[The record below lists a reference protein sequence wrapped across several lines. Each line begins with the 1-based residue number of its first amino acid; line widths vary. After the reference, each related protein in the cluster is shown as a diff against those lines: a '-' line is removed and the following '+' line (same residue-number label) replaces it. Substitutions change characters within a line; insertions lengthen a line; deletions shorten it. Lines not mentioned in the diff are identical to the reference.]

1 MVLLSGKRKGK
12 DTLQEKIV
20 NRLIQPYL
28 SNNHMEVKENILC
41 MPRHQLSPFY
51 KQLIHIFDKVPLQTE
66 KNCDLTYQFK
76 TTLTIN
82 PEYEIY
88 HLLFGKTKEYND
100 NLHKIKDC
108 LTKKYSFSKIK
119 CILNV

>member
-12 DTLQEKIV
+12 DALQEKIV

-28 SNNHMEVKENILC
+28 DNNHLEVKENILC
-41 MPRHQLSPFY
+41 MSRNQLSPFY
-51 KQLIHIFDKVPLQTE
+51 KQIIDIFDKVPLQTE
-66 KNCDLTYQFK
+66 KNGDLTYQLK
-76 TTLTIN
+76 TTLKIK

-88 HLLFGKTKEYND
+88 HLLFGKKEYNEAKID
-100 NLHKIKDC
+100 TIKDC